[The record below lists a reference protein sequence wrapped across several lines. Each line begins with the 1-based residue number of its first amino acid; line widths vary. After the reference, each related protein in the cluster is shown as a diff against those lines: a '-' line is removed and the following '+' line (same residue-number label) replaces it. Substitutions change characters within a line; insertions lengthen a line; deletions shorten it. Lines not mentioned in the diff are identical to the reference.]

1 MQLWLLAI
9 KSPKSDIQNCQC
21 YDRSLITNDRV
32 KQRMLCRTLFWGE
45 NECFFK
51 SETKKLRKL
60 SKKIAKKNGDIRK
73 WECKIFMAF
82 QNTPCQS
89 AACGFR
95 LLTSSILF
103 LAILTLLGHQGKGL
117 VWGRDWDS
125 IQSYL
130 WA

>member
-1 MQLWLLAI
+1 MFLKKWNKKAAEI
-9 KSPKSDIQNCQC
+9 AKENCQ
-21 YDRSLITNDRV
+21 
-32 KQRMLCRTLFWGE
+32 
-45 NECFFK
+45 
-51 SETKKLRKL
+51 
-60 SKKIAKKNGDIRK
+60 KNGDIRK
-73 WECKIFMAF
+73 WECKICMAF

-130 WA
+130 WT